1 MTGQGLAD
9 GLEYTC
15 SVLRRHNGLKHD
27 WYYEKDGLWARAE
40 PCGCASSTA
49 STSTHAASHA
59 ASHGTGGQSAS
70 ANTQGRADGTSA
82 AVAAT
87 VSAATAATERAA
99 AAATAANAAALAT
112 ARSASAQPA
121 ASGTAST
128 ATASKAPEAAHVSTA
143 AQDRLVAEQ
152 TLARE
157 RDAAAAATRPVAAST
172 TRPVTSEQGL
182 AYKDS
187 AASVRR
193 PPRDDEERG
202 APWVLWGSGAA
213 IIALAGLFMYKGLTV
228 KPAEKVE
235 AAAVAPAAAP
245 ESKAVDEKPVAVAEA
260 PAPAPEPAPAEDAPA
275 ATAEPE
281 SPPPATEPGAT
292 SFYGVSDPSR
302 VMAWSSEAT
311 FNPDYDAAAPAAAP
325 AAAEPE
331 AAEAPAAVAESE
343 PAPAAAEPEPEPYKT
358 EPGQTAY
365 YGIAE
370 AADATQSWAAPATV
384 YAEAEPAP
392 AVAEA
397 APAEPEPVSEPYKTE
412 PGQTSYYGIAETAD
426 ATQLWAAPATVF
438 AEAEPAPAPEPAA
451 AEPAQAAAAEPEAEP
466 YKTEPGVTSYYGLAD
481 KPDATQPWSAPATV
495 FAEPEPEPAPAP
507 AAAAAEPEPAAEP
520 YKTEPGQ
527 TSYYGIAG
535 QADATQKWAAPAT
548 VFAEP
553 EPVASPAANACR
565 DALTE
570 ALKAGTLN
578 FATSKW
584 DILSDSYT
592 TLDEIAKQAMSCEG
606 VKIEVGGHTDS
617 TGSAAGNKTLSER
630 RANAVMNYLIKA
642 GVPASSITAVGYGQ
656 EKPIATN
663 DTAAGKRQNRRIEF
677 NVTSN

>member
-40 PCGCASSTA
+40 AYGGEAAATAAATQAQSHST
-49 STSTHAASHA
+49 SHA
-59 ASHGTGGQSAS
+59 ASQTSGGVD
-70 ANTQGRADGTSA
+70 TTSA
-82 AVAAT
+82 AIAAT

-112 ARSASAQPA
+112 AKSASAQPVASSPASAQQASSTSSA
-121 ASGTAST
+121 AATHTTAHAST
-128 ATASKAPEAAHVSTA
+128 AAPVGSASAAS
-143 AQDRLVAEQ
+143 
-152 TLARE
+152 
-157 RDAAAAATRPVAAST
+157 ATRPVTAESSIPRT
-172 TRPVTSEQGL
+172 
-182 AYKDS
+182 S

-193 PPRDDEERG
+193 PDLDSEERG
-202 APWVLWGSGAA
+202 APWLLWGAGAA
-213 IIALAGLFMYKGLTV
+213 TLALAGLFMYKGMTV
-228 KPAEKVE
+228 EPAKKVE
-235 AAAVAPAAAP
+235 AQAAAVAPAATP
-245 ESKAVDEKPVAVAEA
+245 EPKAAEEAPVAVAEA
-260 PAPAPEPAPAEDAPA
+260 PAPAEPAAAAPEAE
-275 ATAEPE
+275 T
-281 SPPPATEPGAT
+281 PPPAAEPGTT
-292 SFYGVSDPSR
+292 SFYGVSDSSR

-311 FNPDYDAAAPAAAP
+311 FNPDYTVAAAETPAEAPAADAPVAQAEPEP
-325 AAAEPE
+325 AAAEPD
-331 AAEAPAAVAESE
+331 P
-343 PAPAAAEPEPEPYKT
+343 
-358 EPGQTAY
+358 
-365 YGIAE
+365 
-370 AADATQSWAAPATV
+370 
-384 YAEAEPAP
+384 
-392 AVAEA
+392 
-397 APAEPEPVSEPYKTE
+397 EPYKTE

-451 AEPAQAAAAEPEAEP
+451 AEPVQAAAAEPEAEP

-495 FAEPEPEPAPAP
+495 FAEPVPEPAPAP
-507 AAAAAEPEPAAEP
+507 AAAAVEPGPAAEP

-535 QADATQKWAAPAT
+535 QADATQPWAAPAT

-565 DALTE
+565 DSLMA

-584 DILSDSYT
+584 DILSDSYA
-592 TLDEIAKQAMSCEG
+592 TLDEIAKQAKSCEG

>member
-40 PCGCASSTA
+40 AYGGEAAATAAATQAQSHST
-49 STSTHAASHA
+49 SHA
-59 ASHGTGGQSAS
+59 ASQTSGGVD
-70 ANTQGRADGTSA
+70 TTSA
-82 AVAAT
+82 AIAAT

-112 ARSASAQPA
+112 AKSASAQPVASSPASAQQASSTSSA
-121 ASGTAST
+121 AATHTTAHAST
-128 ATASKAPEAAHVSTA
+128 AAPVGSASAAS
-143 AQDRLVAEQ
+143 
-152 TLARE
+152 
-157 RDAAAAATRPVAAST
+157 ATRPVTAESSIPRT
-172 TRPVTSEQGL
+172 
-182 AYKDS
+182 S

-193 PPRDDEERG
+193 PDLDSEERG
-202 APWVLWGSGAA
+202 APWLLWGAGAA
-213 IIALAGLFMYKGLTV
+213 TLALAGLFMYKGMTV
-228 KPAEKVE
+228 EPAKKVE
-235 AAAVAPAAAP
+235 AQAAAVAPAATP
-245 ESKAVDEKPVAVAEA
+245 EPKAAEEAPVAVAEA
-260 PAPAPEPAPAEDAPA
+260 PAPAEPAAAAPEAE
-275 ATAEPE
+275 T
-281 SPPPATEPGAT
+281 PPPAAEPGTT
-292 SFYGVSDPSR
+292 SFYGVSDSSR

-311 FNPDYDAAAPAAAP
+311 FNPDYTVAAAETPAEAPAADAPVAQAEPEP
-325 AAAEPE
+325 AAAEPD
-331 AAEAPAAVAESE
+331 P
-343 PAPAAAEPEPEPYKT
+343 
-358 EPGQTAY
+358 
-365 YGIAE
+365 
-370 AADATQSWAAPATV
+370 
-384 YAEAEPAP
+384 
-392 AVAEA
+392 
-397 APAEPEPVSEPYKTE
+397 EPYKTE

-451 AEPAQAAAAEPEAEP
+451 AEPVQAAAAEPEAEP

-495 FAEPEPEPAPAP
+495 FAEPEPEPAPAAEPNKTEPGVTSYYGLADKPDATQPWSAPATVFAEPVPEPAPAP
-507 AAAAAEPEPAAEP
+507 AAAAVEPEPAAEP

-535 QADATQKWAAPAT
+535 QADATQPWAAPAT

-565 DALTE
+565 DSLMA

-584 DILSDSYT
+584 DILSDSYA
-592 TLDEIAKQAMSCEG
+592 TLDEIAKQAKSCEG